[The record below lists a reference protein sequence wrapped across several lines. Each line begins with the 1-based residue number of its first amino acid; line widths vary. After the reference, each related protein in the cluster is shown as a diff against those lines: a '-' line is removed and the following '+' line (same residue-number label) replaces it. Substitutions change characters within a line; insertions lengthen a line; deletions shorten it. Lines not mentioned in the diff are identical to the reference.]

1 MSSRLS
7 ECISEQAVLKK
18 LLRHFSKINVYGEV
32 CVLKM
37 VRMLLFAGALKTLIL
52 VSQKYF

>member
-18 LLRHFSKINVYGEV
+18 LLWHFSKINVYGEV